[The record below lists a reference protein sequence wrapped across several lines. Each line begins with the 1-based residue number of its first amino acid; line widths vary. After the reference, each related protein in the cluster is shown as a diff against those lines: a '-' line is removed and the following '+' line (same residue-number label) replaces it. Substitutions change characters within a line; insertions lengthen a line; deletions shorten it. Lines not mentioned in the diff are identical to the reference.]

1 MARAAMGAGDLAA
14 PNSSLAGGPVGLTTF
29 FLGTGFLAA
38 TRIGLAAEPP
48 SCATIT
54 LGAPAAT
61 ASAHKMLV
69 ERMPPLHLSDSQCCS
84 SLRRTATHGKYR
96 QVHCAAQRFFRAQRG
111 PCRARAFTAASAAP
125 AVSRIDATTFQP
137 AKERPRKRQG
147 ASSQRITRVLARSLK
162 RPPAPWES
170 GREPP
175 QVSGPGQ
182 SFHSA
187 PA

>member
-84 SLRRTATHGKYR
+84 SLRALRLMASIGRCTALHSVFSELSLGLAGPVPSPPPGPLRPSAGSMR
-96 QVHCAAQRFFRAQRG
+96 QRSSPRRRDRESAKAPHHSGSPGCWRG
-111 PCRARAFTAASAAP
+111 P
-125 AVSRIDATTFQP
+125 
-137 AKERPRKRQG
+137 
-147 ASSQRITRVLARSLK
+147 
-162 RPPAPWES
+162 
-170 GREPP
+170 
-175 QVSGPGQ
+175 
-182 SFHSA
+182 
-187 PA
+187 